1 LQHIEGLVEIQD
13 SIKYLSDYVFSKG
26 KKNYPINLKVI
37 DDLKKVFEDLM
48 KSKKRYKDLKI
59 SLE

>member
-1 LQHIEGLVEIQD
+1 MQHIEGLVEIQD
-13 SIKYLSDYVFSKG
+13 SIESLSDYIFSKG
-26 KKNYPINLKVI
+26 KKNKPINLKVL

-48 KSKKRYKDLKI
+48 KCKKKYKDLKI